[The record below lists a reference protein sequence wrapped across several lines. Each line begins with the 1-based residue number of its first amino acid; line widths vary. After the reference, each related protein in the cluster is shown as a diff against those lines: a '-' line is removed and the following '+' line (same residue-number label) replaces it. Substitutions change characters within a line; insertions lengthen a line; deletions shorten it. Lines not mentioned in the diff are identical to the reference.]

1 MEEASTAVVPSFL
14 VKLWAIV
21 DNTDLDNVIR
31 WSEVKAYTGRG
42 VGVER
47 DVASERCGKMWE
59 NLGLVKH
66 LREFNYDGPHFSPVV
81 RLQRPDGFRKVIG
94 LALEK
99 TGPNASAVEFQHPLF
114 KKGGKSFLENIKR
127 KVPSEKM
134 QHVKISNE
142 MHRMMTEVQ
151 EMNNKQN
158 NMDAKFEKL
167 KKQYATLW
175 LEMKNLRQKY
185 GEQQQVLTQI
195 LQFILSGISENHI
208 VNKNRKRSL
217 PVISEVSASKCA
229 RPYFHIPEEKEKEA
243 MEILKDGYAL
253 IEDKYKNLLDSDLP
267 TLKDEYKNLVSSV
280 DQTNEDHGK
289 DPKMSSQ
296 DVPMCED
303 SVITDLSL
311 AIPDLQ
317 DLMTVESFVQETKD
331 ISLELESLL
340 SQDIDSV
347 LTEDKS
353 DIQCDT
359 TMNRDEMNYISGD
372 LMELKSPLYKK
383 NVNYSSD
390 HASEPVSFELLN
402 LMTNENETL
411 LNVHVMAETDNLSL
425 MKNQEGEIS
434 LLDASGKEGEML
446 MNDFGG
452 LQDSSD
458 LYLDDLKNSSNVLP
472 NLCDH
477 DYISV
482 NIPSQ
487 QYVANPTENVMPY
500 LCMETSGEC
509 KLFPFLLPNSGTNFV
524 EEATKIDPST

>member
-31 WSEVKAYTGRG
+31 WSENGQSFCIINEQIFAKTVLPKYFKHSNI
-42 VGVER
+42 
-47 DVASERCGKMWE
+47 ASFTRQL
-59 NLGLVKH
+59 NI
-66 LREFNYDGPHFSPVV
+66 Y
-81 RLQRPDGFRKVIG
+81 GFRKVIG

-167 KKQYATLW
+167 KK
-175 LEMKNLRQKY
+175 
-185 GEQQQVLTQI
+185 
-195 LQFILSGISENHI
+195 
-208 VNKNRKRSL
+208 SL